1 MTDKPES
8 YGTPEIPPATPAPP
22 AGPPQYPYAYPPGV
36 PGPAGQYGVPP
47 QGLYPGAYPPPP
59 MPYGAYPNAPVAPRN
74 GLGIAALV
82 TAIVAVISSFTIFG
96 GIALGVVAVILG
108 IVARSRVKRGE
119 ADNGGV
125 ALAGIVL
132 GVVAI
137 AVSVALMV
145 LGVWVFK
152 TVGGGDYVDCVQ
164 QAGQDQSKVDQCT
177 ADFRQSV
184 ENRFSN
190 QSPSPGR

>member
-1 MTDKPES
+1 MTENPES

-22 AGPPQYPYAYPPGV
+22 TGAPPYPYAYPPGYG
-36 PGPAGQYGVPP
+36 GPYAVPP
-47 QGLYPGAYPPPP
+47 QGPYPGAYPPPP
-59 MPYGAYPNAPVAPRN
+59 MPYGAYPTGPAAPRN

-82 TAIVAVISSFTIFG
+82 TAIVAVVTSFTVFG
-96 GIALGVVAVILG
+96 GIALGVLAVILG
-108 IVARSRVKRGE
+108 VIAKGRVKRGE

-125 ALAGIVL
+125 ALAGILL

-137 AVSVALMV
+137 VVSVAFV
-145 LGVWVFK
+145 VFGVWVFK

-177 ADFRQSV
+177 EDFRQSV
-184 ENRFSN
+184 ENRFSS
-190 QSPSPGR
+190 QTTAPGR